1 MSLETW
7 VCWSAAETIWRSV
20 TKMAGKLAQRTLEC
34 RCFMAL
40 SHNGHDDINQVA
52 DFKFVAR

>member
-1 MSLETW
+1 MW

-20 TKMAGKLAQRTLEC
+20 TKMAGKLAQLRTLEC

-40 SHNGHDDINQVA
+40 SRNGHDDINQVA